1 MIHKQPYTDLDYV
14 LLDHILSE
22 LKNMNISKVYG
33 KPTAFAP
40 HATRTG
46 TRYQENACQMCVP
59 LEAKDDNTAVAR
71 LSHLMNMFISQHIP
85 ENIYDT
91 VQLNKNCVCKAH
103 RDSSNVGVSTV
114 VGLGDFTDGET
125 IVYLNP
131 TEHVDITRSSL
142 TFRSQDILHGSAAF
156 SGERYSLVF
165 FKKKAK
171 ETKNSKVELS
181 FEL

>member
-22 LKNMNISKVYG
+22 LQNMNISKVFG

-59 LEAKDDNTAVAR
+59 LKPGNDNTAVAR

-91 VQLNKNCVCKAH
+91 VQLNKNCICKAH
-103 RDSSNVGVSTV
+103 KDSSNVGVSTV
-114 VGLGDFTDGET
+114 VGLGDFTGGET

-131 TEHVDITRSSL
+131 TEYVDITQSSL

-156 SGERYSLVF
+156 SGKRYSLVF
-165 FKKKAK
+165 FKKKQK
-171 ETKNSKVELS
+171 ETKSSKVELS